1 MRIRSRFAFGGSQR
15 FFYLTFRNASLK
27 NYYNNMFTLTHQYKY
42 TLTELENMLPWE
54 RDMYIAMVN
63 SWVKE
68 ETERVKLSKMESEE
82 SLKRLFKSNKKR

>member
-1 MRIRSRFAFGGSQR
+1 MWVRPQIAFGGSQR

-54 RDMYIAMVN
+54 RDMYITMVN
-63 SWVKE
+63 TWVKE
-68 ETERVKLSKMESEE
+68 ETERVKQTEE
-82 SLKRLFKSNKKR
+82 SLKKLFKGNRRR